1 MNEIIKDVY
10 IWSVF
15 SEEKKLNFNG
25 YFILTQHPLF
35 GNVVIDPPMVS
46 DLDLAQM
53 ETLGSVQHILI
64 TNRNHIRWSRE
75 LREKFDAEIRMNS
88 ADAQSEDLISDHNFG
103 DGDILAG
110 FLKTVVIP
118 DNKSPGETGLYWEEK
133 KILFLG
139 DALIGKP
146 SGDVCL
152 LPPEKYADIEKAK
165 AGIRV
170 LDDLKFDS
178 LLMGDGDPILTGC
191 KKAIERFFDKN

>member
-1 MNEIIKDVY
+1 MNEIVKDIY

-25 YFILTQHPLF
+25 YFIPTQHPLF
-35 GNVVIDPPMVS
+35 GNVVIDPPLVS

-53 ETLGSVQHILI
+53 ETLGSVQQILI

-75 LREKFDAEIRMNS
+75 LRKKFNAEIRMNS
-88 ADAQSEDLISDHNFG
+88 ADAQSEDMISDHNFG
-103 DGDILAG
+103 DGDMLAG
-110 FLKTVVIP
+110 FLKAVVIP
-118 DNKSPGETGLYWEEK
+118 DNKSSGETALYWEEK

-146 SGDVCL
+146 PGDVSL
-152 LPPEKYADIEKAK
+152 LSPEKYADIEKAR
-165 AGIRV
+165 AGIQV
-170 LDDLKFDS
+170 LDDLNFDS
-178 LLMGDGDPILTGC
+178 LLMGDGDPILTGG